1 MVSQNKKHCNNFLL
15 KTIDYGI
22 ILIYHDIAMRF
33 NNKAKFYCCVEGGHI
48 LSESYILN
56 KISLT
61 DDVLKNIIIM
71 APYLSE
77 IDQNR
82 VFGVIFGLLKN
93 ADTDRSKTK
102 PKETG

>member
-1 MVSQNKKHCNNFLL
+1 MKGCDKVQKNS
-15 KTIDYGI
+15 
-22 ILIYHDIAMRF
+22 ILD
-33 NNKAKFYCCVEGGHI
+33 
-48 LSESYILN
+48 

-61 DDVLKNIIIM
+61 DDVLKNIIVM

-93 ADTDRSKTK
+93 ADTDRNGTK

>member
-1 MVSQNKKHCNNFLL
+1 MQKDS
-15 KTIDYGI
+15 
-22 ILIYHDIAMRF
+22 
-33 NNKAKFYCCVEGGHI
+33 
-48 LSESYILN
+48 ILN

-61 DDVLKNIIIM
+61 DDVLKNIIVM
-71 APYLSE
+71 AHYLSE

-93 ADTDRSKTK
+93 ADTDRNKTK

>member
-1 MVSQNKKHCNNFLL
+1 MSNNS
-15 KTIDYGI
+15 
-22 ILIYHDIAMRF
+22 ILD
-33 NNKAKFYCCVEGGHI
+33 N
-48 LSESYILN
+48 
-56 KISLT
+56 ISLT

-93 ADTDRSKTK
+93 AGDNQNEVNA
-102 PKETG
+102 KETG

>member
-1 MVSQNKKHCNNFLL
+1 MSK
-15 KTIDYGI
+15 
-22 ILIYHDIAMRF
+22 
-33 NNKAKFYCCVEGGHI
+33 
-48 LSESYILN
+48 SYILN
-56 KISLT
+56 NISLT

-93 ADTDRSKTK
+93 ADTDRNKTK
-102 PKETG
+102 PKETE

>member
-1 MVSQNKKHCNNFLL
+1 MQKDS
-15 KTIDYGI
+15 
-22 ILIYHDIAMRF
+22 
-33 NNKAKFYCCVEGGHI
+33 
-48 LSESYILN
+48 ILN

-61 DDVLKNIIIM
+61 DDVLKNIIVM

-93 ADTDRSKTK
+93 ADTDRNKTK

>member
-1 MVSQNKKHCNNFLL
+1 MQKDS
-15 KTIDYGI
+15 
-22 ILIYHDIAMRF
+22 
-33 NNKAKFYCCVEGGHI
+33 
-48 LSESYILN
+48 ILN

-61 DDVLKNIIIM
+61 DDVLKNIIVM

-93 ADTDRSKTK
+93 ADTDRNKTK
-102 PKETG
+102 PKVTG

>member
-1 MVSQNKKHCNNFLL
+1 MSS
-15 KTIDYGI
+15 IS
-22 ILIYHDIAMRF
+22 IL
-33 NNKAKFYCCVEGGHI
+33 E
-48 LSESYILN
+48 

-93 ADTDRSKTK
+93 TDINQSKTK
-102 PKETG
+102 AGETG